1 MFGLRLFGL
10 RLAGLRLAG
19 LWLSCLKLP
28 GLRLLGLKPT
38 GLKPTGLKPTGL
50 KPTGLKPTGRKP
62 TGRGLAGLK
71 PTGLMPTGWGLASLG
86 LAITAERAKASIH
99 VLQRPRR
106 LLLLARERQS
116 QATGPLHGCHSSGVK
131 PLAPMHGPE
140 QLAPCAASGPAPLG
154 PSVGTRATGPV
165 PLDPSAASALD
176 PRPRTGRRGARP
188 EHGQPPQRSGALSSA
203 TMGPVVEQARRGG
216 SQ

>member
-28 GLRLLGLKPT
+28 GLRLL
-38 GLKPTGLKPTGL
+38 GLKPTGL

-203 TMGPVVEQARRGG
+203 TMGPVDEQTRRGG

>member
-28 GLRLLGLKPT
+28 GLRLL
-38 GLKPTGLKPTGL
+38 GLKPTGL

-106 LLLLARERQS
+106 LLLLALERQS

>member
-28 GLRLLGLKPT
+28 GLRLL
-38 GLKPTGLKPTGL
+38 GLKPTGL

>member
-1 MFGLRLFGL
+1 LFGLRLFGL

-38 GLKPTGLKPTGL
+38 GLKPTG
-50 KPTGLKPTGRKP
+50 RKP

-71 PTGLMPTGWGLASLG
+71 PSGLMPTGWGLASLG

-106 LLLLARERQS
+106 LLLLALERQS

-140 QLAPCAASGPAPLG
+140 QLDPCAPSGPAPLG

-165 PLDPSAASALD
+165 PLDPSASSALD
-176 PRPRTGRRGARP
+176 PRPRAGRRGARP

>member
-38 GLKPTGLKPTGL
+38 GLKPTG
-50 KPTGLKPTGRKP
+50 RKP

-71 PTGLMPTGWGLASLG
+71 PSGLMPTGWGLASLG

-106 LLLLARERQS
+106 LLLLALERQS